1 VDPTVESGPVR
12 RRLPFVLAFAVS
24 LMAAPAWAQSASPP
38 AVPPGERL
46 ATVDIVKVHGIVDPT
61 VSGFVTDE
69 LRDAEARGS
78 TVILQLDAGGSFDD
92 FGPALGRTI
101 LRTRVPVVTWVGPI
115 GARLEGGAAFLA
127 YSSGLV
133 AMAPGAGIGPARPF
147 DAETTAA
154 AEPPAEVAAQTA
166 ALTEVAAG
174 AGVPASAVTA
184 VTNRALPAGPA
195 LDAGAVSVV
204 AANVTDL
211 LESLDGRTVRT
222 GAGPATLS
230 TVTSSGHP
238 LTVRFVEPGPV
249 DRFLHAISTPTAV
262 YVLVV
267 LGIWGIAFELTQ
279 PAFGVAGIAGGLA
292 LAAAAYGLTVVP
304 VLWFG
309 FLVLLAGMALQWL
322 DVVLRRLAWLTAI
335 GTVLFALGSWLAWR
349 GVAPSIDL
357 SWWLVALFTVA
368 GLLFFGFGLTVA
380 MRSREQ
386 IRTAQVGLVGLVG
399 EVRSDLNPEGG
410 VYVKGTLWR
419 ARSMNGHI
427 PKGTRVRVR
436 GIDGLILRV
445 QEEDDPGAP
454 G

>member
-1 VDPTVESGPVR
+1 VR
-12 RRLPFVLAFAVS
+12 RRLPFVLALAVP
-24 LMAAPAWAQSASPP
+24 LMAVPAWAQPAPP
-38 AVPPGERL
+38 DEAV

-61 VSGFVTDE
+61 VSGFVADE

-92 FGPALGRTI
+92 LGPALGRTI

-115 GARLEGGAAFLA
+115 GARLEGGAAFVA

-147 DAETTAA
+147 DTATTAA
-154 AEPPAEVAAQTA
+154 AEPPAQVAAQTA
-166 ALTEVAAG
+166 ALADVAAG
-174 AGVPASAVTA
+174 AGVPADAVTA

-195 LDAGAVSVV
+195 LAVGAVSVV
-204 AANVTDL
+204 AANVSDL
-211 LESLDGRTVRT
+211 LEALDGRTVRT
-222 GAGPATLS
+222 GSGPATLS
-230 TVTSSGHP
+230 TVTTSGRP

-249 DRFLHAISTPTAV
+249 DRFLHAISTPSAV

-267 LGIWGIAFELTQ
+267 LGVWGIAFELTQ
-279 PAFGVAGIAGGLA
+279 PAFGVAGIAGALA

-304 VLWFG
+304 VHWFG
-309 FLVLLAGMALQWL
+309 FAVLVAGMALQWL
-322 DVVLRRLAWLTAI
+322 DVVLRRLAWFTAI

-399 EVRSDLNPEGG
+399 EVRSALNPEGG

-427 PKGTRVRVR
+427 PKGTRVRVK

-445 QEEDDPGAP
+445 QEDDDPGPAD
-454 G
+454 